1 MINKN
6 IRAQS
11 TAFAW
16 FYGLVV
22 LFGIGIL
29 YIIFNQVFS
38 AHLVPLIKTQ
48 VNATA
53 GLDVA
58 TMAEV
63 NDNIDRYM
71 FFFNLLPIVLFFVV
85 VLFMIIAAI
94 RKEQESQYL

>member
-1 MINKN
+1 MSKKG
-6 IRAQS
+6 QS

-16 FYGLVV
+16 FYGLVT
-22 LFGIGIL
+22 LFGIGVL
-29 YIIFNQVFS
+29 YIIFNQVFH
-38 AHLVPLIKTQ
+38 ANLVPLIKTQ
-48 VNATA
+48 VNATP

-71 FFFNLLPIVLFFVV
+71 FYFNLLPIVLFFVV

-94 RKEQESQYL
+94 RKEQENQFM